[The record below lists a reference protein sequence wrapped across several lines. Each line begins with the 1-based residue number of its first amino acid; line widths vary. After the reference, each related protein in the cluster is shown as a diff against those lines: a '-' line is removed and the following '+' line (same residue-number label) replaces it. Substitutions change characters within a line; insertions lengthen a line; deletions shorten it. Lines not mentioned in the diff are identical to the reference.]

1 MATKNEAEMTL
12 EDPKEPRQNS
22 EGSSPTEV
30 LETMRNLIDDK
41 LKNAATRIV
50 RNKRS
55 KDKKRSN
62 NGLPKM
68 FVLKE

>member
-1 MATKNEAEMTL
+1 
-12 EDPKEPRQNS
+12 
-22 EGSSPTEV
+22 
-30 LETMRNLIDDK
+30 MRNLIVELQVFKEDNDK

-55 KDKKRSN
+55 KDKKRSK